1 VRLQIRELGLTEHIC
16 HIRGFDKLTSAGMT
30 FIGSDLLKVM
40 EEVLPARFGGYST
53 DYQMV
58 EEEDEKGHTHMSIV
72 VSPDIGTIDEA
83 EVISAVLAEI
93 SKGKDTQ
100 RMMAEMWSQADTL
113 RVKRI
118 KPLATARGKLLPLH
132 IQR

>member
-1 VRLQIRELGLTEHIC
+1 MLVYGN
-16 HIRGFDKLTSAGMT
+16 AGMT

-132 IQR
+132 IQRGSLPQVSAPRTLGFGSG